1 MKWKGNLNDSFKH
14 IMKNIIILTGPTA
27 VGKTELSIQ
36 LAKKVEAE
44 IISADSMQVYKGM
57 DIGTAKITKEEM
69 CGINH
74 YLIDILSPSQSFDV
88 VQFQTLAKK
97 AIKQIYQNG
106 HIPMI
111 VGGTGFYIQSVL
123 YDIDFNKTTSDIVDF
138 NKMALNDIVINKN
151 NIDNKF
157 ENKTTIDEEY
167 RNSLYHIAQVQG
179 NAVLHRMLAEVDKE
193 SAENIH
199 PNNVKRVIRALEY
212 FKETG
217 SKISSHN
224 ETQRQKEP
232 PYNFAYFVLNDE
244 RKELYKKID
253 TRVEMMFQK
262 GLVDETKKLIDCG
275 LKKEST
281 AMSGIGY
288 KELFDYHE
296 GKISLEQTIELIKQH
311 TRHFAKRQLTWFKRE
326 RDVLWIN
333 YPDYGYS
340 KEKIL
345 KAMLEKLQERNII
358 NKNG

>member
-1 MKWKGNLNDSFKH
+1 
-14 IMKNIIILTGPTA
+14 MKNIIILTGPTA

-36 LAKKVEAE
+36 LAKRVGAE

-69 CGINH
+69 CGVNH
-74 YLIDILSPSQSFDV
+74 YLIDILLPNQAFDV
-88 VQFQTLAKK
+88 VQFQTLAKE
-97 AIKQIYQNG
+97 AINQIYQNG

-123 YDIDFNKTTSDIVDF
+123 YDIDFNK
-138 NKMALNDIVINKN
+138 NDIVNQSNILNLNNMYNKKDHY

-157 ENKTTIDEEY
+157 EYKTTVNEEY
-167 RNSLYHIAQVQG
+167 RKSLYNIAQTKG
-179 NAVLHRMLAEVDKE
+179 NAVLHHMLEEVDKE
-193 SAENIH
+193 SAKNIH
-199 PNNVKRVIRALEY
+199 PNNVKRIIRALEY
-212 FKETG
+212 YKETG
-217 SKISSHN
+217 NKISSHN
-224 ETQRQKEP
+224 ETQRQKES
-232 PYNFAYFVLNDE
+232 PYNFAYFVLNDD
-244 RKELYKKID
+244 RKKLYKKID
-253 TRVEMMFQK
+253 TRVEIMFQK

-296 GKISLEQTIELIKQH
+296 GKASLEQTIELVKQN
-311 TRHFAKRQLTWFKRE
+311 TRHFAKRQITWFKRE

-333 YPDYGYS
+333 YPEYDYS

-345 KAMLEKLQERNII
+345 KAMLEKLQERNIVS
-358 NKNG
+358 KNG

>member
-1 MKWKGNLNDSFKH
+1 
-14 IMKNIIILTGPTA
+14 MKNIIILTGPTA

-36 LAKKVEAE
+36 LAKKVGAE

-69 CGINH
+69 CGVNH
-74 YLIDILSPSQSFDV
+74 YLIDILSPNQSFDV
-88 VQFQTLAKK
+88 VQFQTLAKE

-123 YDIDFNKTTSDIVDF
+123 YDIDFSKSTSNNTNF
-138 NKMALNDIVINKN
+138 NENDIINKSYN
-151 NIDNKF
+151 ANKQAIIDQK
-157 ENKTTIDEEY
+157 Y
-167 RNSLYHIAQVQG
+167 RNFLYNIAQTKG
-179 NAVLHRMLAEVDKE
+179 NAVLHCMLAEVDEE
-193 SAENIH
+193 SAKNIH
-199 PNNVKRVIRALEY
+199 PNNVKRIVRALEY
-212 FKETG
+212 YKETG

-224 ETQRQKEP
+224 ETQRQKKS
-232 PYNFAYFVLNDE
+232 PYNFAYFVLNDD
-244 RKELYKKID
+244 RKKLYEKID
-253 TRVEMMFQK
+253 TRVEIMFQK
-262 GLVDETKKLIDCG
+262 GLIDETKKLIDCG

-296 GKISLEQTIELIKQH
+296 GKASLEQTIELIKQN
-311 TRHFAKRQLTWFKRE
+311 TRHFAKRQITWFKRE

-333 YPDYGYS
+333 YPEYDYS

-345 KAMLEKLQERNII
+345 KAMFEKLQERNII
-358 NKNG
+358 DNNG

>member
-1 MKWKGNLNDSFKH
+1 
-14 IMKNIIILTGPTA
+14 MKNIIILTGPTA
-27 VGKTELSIQ
+27 VGKTEISIQ
-36 LAKKVEAE
+36 LAKKVGAE

-57 DIGTAKITKEEM
+57 DIGTAKITQEEM

-74 YLIDILSPSQSFDV
+74 YLIDILSPSQGFDV
-88 VQFQTLAKK
+88 VQFQTLAKE
-97 AIKQIYQNG
+97 AINQIYQNG

-123 YDIDFNKTTSDIVDF
+123 YDIDFNKDLSTIVNF
-138 NKMALNDIVINKN
+138 NKNDIANQTNILSPNYIDN
-151 NIDNKF
+151 EENNCNIDNKF
-157 ENKTTIDEEY
+157 ECKTTINEEY
-167 RNSLYHIAQVQG
+167 RESLYNIAQTEG
-179 NAVLHRMLAEVDKE
+179 NDVLHRMLTEVDKE

-212 FKETG
+212 YKETG
-217 SKISSHN
+217 NKISSHN
-224 ETQRQKEP
+224 ETQKQKES
-232 PYNFAYFVLNDE
+232 PYNFAYFVLNDD

-253 TRVEMMFQK
+253 ARVEMMFQK
-262 GLVDETKKLIDCG
+262 GLAEETKKLIDCG
-275 LKKEST
+275 LKKENT

-296 GKISLEQTIELIKQH
+296 GRVSLEQTIELIKQH
-311 TRHFAKRQLTWFKRE
+311 TRHFAKRQITWFKRE
-326 RDVLWIN
+326 RDVEWIN
-333 YPDYGYS
+333 YPEYNYS